1 MVMGKTQEQGLVSAL
16 TGLRAIAAYFVVL
29 FHYGSSFANSIG
41 VPRPIGKILSNGY
54 LGVSF
59 FFVLSG
65 FILAYN
71 YRSPLTTWS
80 AKKAFF
86 LARFARIYPVYIV
99 ALLASFFIG
108 GRFVES
114 VSMGAIPQFMLLQSW
129 IPYTASIQYWNTPGW
144 TLSAEALFYV
154 CFPLAIALAVGS
166 SDKRLGVVACLLAG
180 IMLIA
185 QTPGYGFERSPPAGL
200 GWVPLP
206 LLRLPEFLFGVSL
219 GVLCSRGRLQI
230 LGRTPALPAITLA
243 AFGCLAVVPN
253 ATVPGPF
260 GVLMGFL
267 IASVFWSAKSRI
279 RRLLS
284 TKLFVL
290 LGGASYSL
298 YLLQVPA
305 HDLFTSVFDGRAK
318 LTMIAYYPIVTLLA
332 ILTFVL
338 VEEPAREM
346 IRHFFGM
353 RSSAGAEI
361 MHRIAIAG
369 SDVDRPKIGA
379 QPTGGAPEAG
389 PLPSLPDQK
398 QFSASRESLQRP
410 PAG

>member
-1 MVMGKTQEQGLVSAL
+1 MVMDKTQGRRLVSAL
-16 TGLRAIAAYFVVL
+16 TGLRAIAAYFVVVS
-29 FHYGSSFANSIG
+29 HYGAGFANSVG

-86 LARFARIYPVYIV
+86 LARLARVYPVYIV

-108 GRFVES
+108 SRYVES
-114 VSMGAIPQFMLLQSW
+114 VSIDAIPQFVLLQSW
-129 IPYTASIQYWNTPGW
+129 VPYTASIQYWNTPAW
-144 TLSAEALFYV
+144 TLSVEALFYV
-154 CFPLAIALAVGS
+154 SFPLTIALAAS
-166 SDKRLGVVACLLAG
+166 ASDKRLGVAACLLASS
-180 IMLIA
+180 IVIA
-185 QTPGYGFERSPPAGL
+185 QTPAYGFERSAPAGL

-206 LLRLPEFLFGVSL
+206 LLRLPEFLLGVSL
-219 GVLCSRGRLQI
+219 GVLCTRGRLQS
-230 LGRTPALPAITLA
+230 LGRAPALPAITIA
-243 AFGCLAVVPN
+243 AFGALAVVPN

-260 GVLMGFL
+260 GVLMGLL
-267 IASVFWSAKSRI
+267 IASVFWSADSRI

-284 TKLFVL
+284 TQFVVL

-298 YLLQVPA
+298 YLLQEPA
-305 HDLFTSVFDGRAK
+305 HDLFMSVFDGRTK
-318 LTMIAYYPIVTLLA
+318 LTVIAYYPMVTLLA
-332 ILTFVL
+332 IATFVL

-353 RSSAGAEI
+353 RSSVGAEI
-361 MHRIAIAG
+361 MQRIAIAG
-369 SDVDRPKIGA
+369 SEVDRLEIEA
-379 QPTGGAPEAG
+379 GGAAVVAR
-389 PLPSLPDQK
+389 LDQER
-398 QFSASRESLQRP
+398 FGASQESPHDP